1 MTAQNLIARL
11 GDGDRAGTHPR
22 GCDGLHITCARDNAA
37 NGDARWAD
45 FAPRFVQQEDKQL
58 GPGTGTVD
66 GKSSGCSP
74 ILLSDGRRPESER
87 RPM

>member
-45 FAPRFVQQEDKQL
+45 SHHDSFSKRISSLAQQ
-58 GPGTGTVD
+58 
-66 GKSSGCSP
+66 
-74 ILLSDGRRPESER
+74 PE
-87 RPM
+87 PL